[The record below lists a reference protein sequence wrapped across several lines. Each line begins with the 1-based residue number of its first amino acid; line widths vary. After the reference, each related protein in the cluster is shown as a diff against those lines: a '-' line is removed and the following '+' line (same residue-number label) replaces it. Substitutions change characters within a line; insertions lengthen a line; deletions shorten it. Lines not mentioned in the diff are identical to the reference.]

1 MKAVSRIGRICVQF
15 LWCALCLTLLVNA
28 VDGWAVTSFQTL
40 LREKVSTSVNVISAH
55 SGDLLGG
62 KATH

>member
-1 MKAVSRIGRICVQF
+1 MCQE
-15 LWCALCLTLLVNA
+15 LLVNA
-28 VDGWAVTSFQTL
+28 VDGWTVISFQTL
-40 LREKVSTSVNVISAH
+40 LGGQVSITVDVISAH